1 VPYRSAIDTVASLH
15 SADAF
20 APAHGTAPVSSI
32 GCGSVSGEP
41 LLWCAEDYGW
51 THGAAIDAL
60 FAALTVFV
68 AAIAFLRLQRRF
80 IAMRRPTP
88 RARERLARF
97 HRS

>member
-1 VPYRSAIDTVASLH
+1 VPYRSAIDTGASLR

-20 APAHGTAPVSSI
+20 APVHGAAPISSF
-32 GCGSVSGEP
+32 GCGSVSGER

-68 AAIAFLRLQRRF
+68 AVIAVLRLQRRF
-80 IAMRRPTP
+80 TAMRRPTP
-88 RARERLARF
+88 WARF